1 MEQEVLN
8 EVQVHHSYWARQSR
22 HGVGPVAS
30 TKKNIHGVFI
40 TKYCSVKVL
49 CEDHGYKVIH
59 NFALYEKPADGSI
72 QMNGFGWENGDKE
85 IELVK

>member
-1 MEQEVLN
+1 MEQKVLN

-30 TKKNIHGVFI
+30 TKKNIHGVVI
-40 TKYCSVKVL
+40 TKYRSQKVL

-59 NFALYEKPADGSI
+59 NFALYEKSTDGSI
-72 QMNGFGWENGDKE
+72 PMTGFGWENGDKE